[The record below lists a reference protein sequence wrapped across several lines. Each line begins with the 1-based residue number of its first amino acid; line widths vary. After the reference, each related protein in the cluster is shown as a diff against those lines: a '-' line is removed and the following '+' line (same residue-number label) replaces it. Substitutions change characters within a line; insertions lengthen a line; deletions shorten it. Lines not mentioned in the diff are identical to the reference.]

1 MAKRDRLYRF
11 RVDRAEVS
19 RRLKAA
25 RALAGIKVTEL
36 AAREPLRA
44 NGITAN
50 LIGETER
57 QERDARPME
66 LRVIAEA
73 LDLPA
78 WFFTAELRPPTPEPS
93 DGSAAAQI
101 VARLDA
107 LGTLLEHID
116 KRLDAV
122 VAAAEANVT
131 TSDQLGVLQAQMIEV
146 RSQLN
151 LPWRAEGAD
160 ERPDEPES
168 SRRASAS

>member
-1 MAKRDRLYRF
+1 
-11 RVDRAEVS
+11 VDRTEVS

-25 RALAGIKVTEL
+25 RALAGVKVTEL
-36 AAREPLRA
+36 AEREPLRA

-73 LDLPA
+73 LELPA
-78 WFFTAELRPPTPEPS
+78 WFFAAEFRPSASEPS
-93 DGSAAAQI
+93 DASATNQL

-122 VAAAEANVT
+122 VAAAEANVS
-131 TSDQLGVLQAQMIEV
+131 TSDHLGVLQAQMIEV
-146 RSQLN
+146 RSRLN
-151 LPWRAEGAD
+151 LPWRAEDAD

-168 SRRASAS
+168 PRQASAS